1 MAFVLLATGVSGCV
15 TMTPHS
21 NRPMNF
27 HAGVAAGVSE
37 GPDRFVVSVRSHQY
51 TVLPSTGRPL
61 FRALATRLDGEVG
74 SRDGFRRV
82 SIGAALAVD
91 PQLADG
97 RSGLYGAAGPVL
109 NLYAFDPPQ
118 SRDDCCLNPG
128 LKFVFGGR
136 FLSGRGFSE
145 LEGELGRG
153 PGVRLQIGFML
164 N

>member
-1 MAFVLLATGVSGCV
+1 
-15 TMTPHS
+15 MTPHQ

-74 SRDGFRRV
+74 SSDGFRRV

-153 PGVRLQIGFML
+153 PGIRLQIGFML